1 MKKNRLI
8 HQLIKKLIYQHVL
21 LFTLNLIHVLC
32 IVIIQVLP
40 NYNYNYYVYLFNQNK
55 FIEIISAIN
64 TNHEYIY
71 FCN

>member
-1 MKKNRLI
+1 MKKNKLI

>member
-1 MKKNRLI
+1 MKKNKLI

-40 NYNYNYYVYLFNQNK
+40 NYNHNYYVYLFNQNK
-55 FIEIISAIN
+55 FIEVISAIK
-64 TNHEYIY
+64 YKS
-71 FCN
+71 

>member
-1 MKKNRLI
+1 MKKKRLI

-55 FIEIISAIN
+55 FIEIISAIK
-64 TNHEYIY
+64 YKS
-71 FCN
+71 